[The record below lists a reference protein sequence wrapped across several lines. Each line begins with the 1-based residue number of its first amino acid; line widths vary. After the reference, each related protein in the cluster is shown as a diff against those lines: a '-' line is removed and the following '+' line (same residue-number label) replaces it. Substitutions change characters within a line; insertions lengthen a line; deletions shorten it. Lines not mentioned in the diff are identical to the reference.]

1 MPSLTFYGGIG
12 EIGGNKILL
21 EDKGTRIFLDFGK
34 SFAARSKFYEWTERP
49 RQANGIGDFLAL
61 GVLPEIKGIYR
72 SDILKLARLPPEQ
85 DKFVDAII
93 LSHAHSD
100 HADYIS
106 FLREDIRLFMGQTTL
121 DIICGLEEEKNANL
135 EFEITN
141 FKKRPSDRH
150 GLPIK
155 RDIQTFRTGDKIKI
169 DSIEIEPVHVDH
181 SLPGCYGFI
190 IRTSSSTIVYSGDL
204 RMHGNRGD
212 LTRDFVEKAKLTKPD
227 VMLCEGTRID
237 ESSSQKENDVFQLC
251 LDYIN
256 QARNHF
262 VFADYSYKDLDRFT
276 TFYNIAKKTGRKIVI
291 NTKTARYL
299 NALSKNPALKVPK
312 IADETIVVYK
322 HRVKSGSYSDT
333 DYDKSD
339 SELFGGNANIWTS
352 EEVMKNESKV
362 IMTVGSNHI
371 EELIDIGPQ
380 RGIYLHSSSE
390 PFNEE
395 GELDEVRMNNW
406 MKRFGLVRLHA
417 HCSGHASGSDLNYI
431 VNEIGPKIL
440 IPIHTEHPELFQA
453 FHSERVKLAEL
464 QKPMLF

>member
-212 LTRDFVEKAKLTKPD
+212 LTRDFVEKAKLAKPD

-237 ESSSQKENDVFQLC
+237 ESSSQKENDVF
-251 LDYIN
+251 
-256 QARNHF
+256 
-262 VFADYSYKDLDRFT
+262 
-276 TFYNIAKKTGRKIVI
+276 
-291 NTKTARYL
+291 
-299 NALSKNPALKVPK
+299 
-312 IADETIVVYK
+312 
-322 HRVKSGSYSDT
+322 
-333 DYDKSD
+333 
-339 SELFGGNANIWTS
+339 
-352 EEVMKNESKV
+352 
-362 IMTVGSNHI
+362 
-371 EELIDIGPQ
+371 
-380 RGIYLHSSSE
+380 
-390 PFNEE
+390 
-395 GELDEVRMNNW
+395 
-406 MKRFGLVRLHA
+406 
-417 HCSGHASGSDLNYI
+417 
-431 VNEIGPKIL
+431 
-440 IPIHTEHPELFQA
+440 
-453 FHSERVKLAEL
+453 
-464 QKPMLF
+464 